1 MSTTA
6 QQAQADLDALV
17 TLAKTTLPQAI
28 ALLNQLAAANKAGTP
43 LDAAAV
49 EADIQA
55 IKDQVAAV
63 GTAVTADTP
72 PPPPPPAP

>member
-17 TLAKTTLPQAI
+17 ALANTTLPQAI
-28 ALLNQLAAANKAGTP
+28 ALLNQLAAG
-43 LDAAAV
+43 AAAAGLDPAKV

-63 GTAVTADTP
+63 GTAVTTDTP
-72 PPPPPPAP
+72 PAPSPTP